1 MVTRSVEKTGSWLAA
16 MNLKLW
22 YSALLIGI
30 VGTVF
35 SSVAQEP
42 MPSTPVGAQGVGNTN
57 GNPPSV
63 DGLGQ
68 MPKEGQ
74 PEVLGTGLLPDLML
88 MRNERGEQVLVPRT
102 TYEDFE
108 RRFME
113 YQFGDSGRGGAPNL
127 TQLDLTIEPMGDYA
141 KVQAKTSL
149 VLKQPNQVLW
159 EVPLGLGQL
168 QWLPSHGPIA
178 EGIDGSASLALVS
191 RGNGY
196 VWRLLPN
203 RGVDRKFV
211 ADALCKLVTSQ
222 TSASM
227 RLELPSAATVVKL
240 KLPKG
245 KWDLSATGG
254 GNEVVE
260 PFQEQD
266 DHSVAIV
273 RTSSS
278 SLNLVW
284 SRKLERE
291 TTAAIEV
298 RSDTKFSPN
307 NDASQWRAVSTFS
320 IRGPWKLGGKRF
332 KWQLPPHST
341 LRETNP
347 TATAFPNY
355 RIVREPLE
363 ADGSS
368 PALTQAV
375 QAVPDSTEQ
384 KSSKPESW
392 WIEID
397 EGFSRTELELA
408 IEWTTLKSE
417 TDTSVQFGTMFFDG
431 IDRHSG
437 VLDVIIPRSISLDWK
452 PEGGA
457 QLLRQ
462 SQAGDGSES
471 LVYTFQ
477 FESQPASIA
486 AQWATITEQPKMLA
500 DIQVEV
506 RETQLVMRGVWAFRS
521 DPIQLPLMQF
531 EINGWKLERM
541 MLHPSEVSVPIS
553 SAVAGAEGRSS
564 LPISANLWI
573 RSSASPRINES
584 GDSNRVDKSLE
595 SSGASGGTRSAVD
608 FSNGI
613 LTGGNG
619 DSLEGANWRM
629 EFVLTRTLKSEE
641 NELSINLPTL
651 SWLSQDTQ
659 QRVERSVPGK
669 LLFFAWPYR
678 LETRVDGSSS
688 LVAIP
693 PDRSLGRG
701 PTERW
706 GSGMVPYFLQY
717 LISDGSEAA
726 KWAGTRMRKGV
737 FVTAD
742 VAASMHVKKMNTE
755 WSVLWNARAFGSRPE
770 SLIVRFPISNSSIA
784 GGTTLDNVP
793 SIAKMESPEFYLD
806 GNRCETTWQ
815 ELPEKQGL
823 QERRER
829 VAQVQLPPLSPDGE
843 NRMDFLFECRFQT
856 DSSLLNFDSE
866 RATLMLEL
874 PSVGTE
880 KAQERWVIDSANMR
894 LQADADLGW
903 HFLEDNFDG
912 IVAMDPISLR
922 REVQLHRTIDSNGE
936 NVHIEGEW
944 IQTIVNALDQ
954 RDRYVVRFETEATS
968 IKVRIDD
975 ALKRDADWILN
986 GQRIANRVELDEPGV
1001 AIVMLPEEN
1010 TNQQE
1015 SVTGSKRNF
1024 VLEVFL
1030 SERAPRGW
1038 WRSVKPLGTRAV
1050 GSTVP
1055 SALVWQ
1061 VLVPRT
1067 EYLVWNSQSLF
1078 PVYQWRW
1085 QDVLFRRVGS
1095 FSQSDLER
1103 RFGATEQPVVSPQ
1116 VNQYDM
1122 TSLAYDADLQAT
1134 FLPSALVWLPA
1145 SLFVLGLT
1153 VLLKDQRWLR
1163 KPWLWGAFLCLFFLF
1178 SQLALDVSLLVFQ
1191 AALAAVALAVFYSL
1205 IRWVLDRRA
1214 RRRSVFVS
1222 RQYNPAPAANS
1233 KTSIGKRNV
1242 PSSVIL
1248 RSTVAAEGKENP

>member
-1 MVTRSVEKTGSWLAA
+1 MGILGVVLSAA
-16 MNLKLW
+16 
-22 YSALLIGI
+22 G
-30 VGTVF
+30 
-35 SSVAQEP
+35 QEP
-42 MPSTPVGAQGVGNTN
+42 MPSAPGESQGVGKLSV
-57 GNPPSV
+57 NPQSV
-63 DGLGQ
+63 DMPGIDGLGQ

-108 RRFME
+108 RRYME

-149 VLKQPNQVLW
+149 VLKQSNQVLW

-203 RGVDRKFV
+203 RGVERKFV
-211 ADALCKLVTSQ
+211 ADALCKIATSQ
-222 TSASM
+222 TSASI

-245 KWDLSATGG
+245 KWELSATGG
-254 GNEVVE
+254 GNEVIE

-266 DHSVAIV
+266 DQSVAIV
-273 RTSSS
+273 RTSSN

-332 KWQLPPHST
+332 RWQLPPRST

-363 ADGSS
+363 ADGLS

-375 QAVPDSTEQ
+375 QLGPNETELKSTQ
-384 KSSKPESW
+384 PESW

-408 IEWTTLKSE
+408 IEWTTLKAESE
-417 TDTSVQFGTMFFDG
+417 ASVRFGTMAFEG
-431 IDRHSG
+431 VDRHSG
-437 VLDVIIPRSISLDWK
+437 ILDIIIPRSISLDWK

-462 SQAGDGSES
+462 SQAGDGSDS

-486 AQWATITEQPKMLA
+486 AQWATVTEQPKMMA
-500 DIQVEV
+500 DVQVEV
-506 RETQLVMRGVWAFRS
+506 RETQLVLRGVWAFGS

-531 EINGWKLERM
+531 EAMGWKLERM
-541 MLHPSEVSVPIS
+541 MLHPSEVSVPIN
-553 SAVAGAEGRSS
+553 AVVLGAEGKWS

-573 RSSASPRINES
+573 RSSGSPRINEPNDPS
-584 GDSNRVDKSLE
+584 RSEKSVE
-595 SSGASGGTRSAVD
+595 ANGISGASRPSGD
-608 FSNGI
+608 FSNSGFI
-613 LTGGNG
+613 GGNVE
-619 DSLEGANWRM
+619 SLDGANWRM
-629 EFVLTRTLKSEE
+629 EFVLTRSLKAEE
-641 NELSINLPTL
+641 SDLSVSLPTL

-678 LETRVDGSSS
+678 LETRIEGSKALVAMPTDRSSS
-688 LVAIP
+688 K
-693 PDRSLGRG
+693 G
-701 PTERW
+701 PSDRW
-706 GSGMVPYFLQY
+706 GSGIVPYALQY
-717 LISDGSEAA
+717 LIADGTEAA
-726 KWAGTRMRKGV
+726 KWSGTRVRKGV

-742 VAASMHVKKMNTE
+742 VSATMHARKASSD

-770 SLIVRFPISNSSIA
+770 SLVVRFPSMSSPVNNTVTPGRAAVVGKI
-784 GGTTLDNVP
+784 T
-793 SIAKMESPEFYLD
+793 SPEFFLD
-806 GNRCETTWQ
+806 GNPCETTWQ
-815 ELPEKQGL
+815 EIPEQG
-823 QERRER
+823 ERIAR
-829 VAQVQLPPLSPDGE
+829 VVLPPLSPDSE
-843 NRMDFLFECRFQT
+843 NRLDFLFECRFQT
-856 DSSLLNFDSE
+856 DSTWQTIEQD
-866 RATLMLEL
+866 RATLLLEL

-880 KAQERWVIDSANMR
+880 REQERWVIDSASVR
-894 LQADADLGW
+894 LQADADLEW
-903 HFLEDNFDG
+903 HFLEEKSDG
-912 IVAMDPISLR
+912 TVVLDPISLR
-922 REVQLHRTIDSNGE
+922 NELHVHRATDFNGE

-954 RDRYVVRFETEATS
+954 RDRYVVRFETQASS
-968 IKVRIDD
+968 IKIRIDD
-975 ALKRDADWILN
+975 ALKRDSDWILN

-1001 AIVMLPEEN
+1001 AIVMLPEDILA
-1010 TNQQE
+1010 QDE
-1015 SVTGSKRNF
+1015 SKSGLKKSF

-1085 QDVLFRRVGS
+1085 EDVLFRRTGS
-1095 FSQSDLER
+1095 YPQNELER
-1103 RFGATEQPVVSPQ
+1103 RFGATEQPVVSQQ

-1122 TSLAYDADLQAT
+1122 TSLAYDTDLQAT

-1163 KPWLWGAFLCLFFLF
+1163 KPWLWGAFLCVFFLF

-1205 IRWVLDRRA
+1205 VRWVLDRRA

-1233 KTSIGKRNV
+1233 KASVGKRNV